1 MTRHHATVID
11 AESATAML
19 DPRPWSVAPEQGVIQ
34 GPLDLALFTG
44 EVLRLTLAEGQL
56 GLVERAG
63 ELQAVLRPGV
73 HDVPAALVRG
83 ACIFVQ
89 TDQPVAW
96 QWGTGA
102 VLWVGGRVSR
112 QAVPIIGTCA
122 VTVVDVAAFHRAFL
136 HGATTLG
143 DGHWQRV
150 LDVVVRDQ
158 LESRLAQAT
167 VDGATD
173 PAFVQ
178 TLLANM
184 AAADL
189 AGDLEEYGLAC
200 SHLAVYTRQAPVVET
215 TLAGHF
221 RGRRDNNA

>member
-1 MTRHHATVID
+1 VTRHRATVID

-19 DPRPWSVAPEQGVIQ
+19 SPRPWSVAPQQGVIQ
-34 GPLDLALFTG
+34 GPLDLALFAG
-44 EVLRLTLAEGQL
+44 EDLRLTLAEGQL

-63 ELQAVLRPGV
+63 ELQTILRAGV
-73 HDVPAALVRG
+73 HDVCCDGPGCLY
-83 ACIFVQ
+83 FVQ

-112 QAVPIIGTCA
+112 QAMPIIGTCA

-136 HGATTLG
+136 HGATTLA

-167 VDGATD
+167 VDGAAD

-178 TLLANM
+178 TLLAHM

-189 AGDLEEYGLAC
+189 AAGLEEYGLVC

-215 TLAGHF
+215 TPRWTF
-221 RGRRDNNA
+221 SRSSR